1 MPAWSGQSDA
11 RRDRI
16 VVLSRDFL
24 STCRNGERT
33 RCERNAAPCPAGSP
47 RWLLDAATVMLRT
60 PKVCNVEALEAGID
74 REGGLGAVR
83 LAFSTRF
90 IVLTLCILL
99 SIALVLLIGFSAFP
113 PWSGV
118 MMAALL
124 ASSGLSLLGLHD
136 LFQTRH
142 AVLRNYPIAAHL
154 RFLLEEI
161 RPEIRQYF
169 FESEKDG
176 LPFSRDQRAIVY
188 QRAKMALDKRP
199 FGTQLD
205 VYAPGYEW
213 LCHSVAPKPVAA
225 EPARVL
231 VGGPD
236 CAVPYSLSV
245 FNISAMS
252 FGSLSANAIRALNKG
267 AKKGGFAHDTGEG
280 GFSPY
285 HSENGGD
292 IIWEIGS
299 GYFGCRRGDGAFDP
313 EKFAAVASNPQIRM
327 IEIKLSQGAKPG
339 HGGVLPGAKVTAEI
353 ASIRGVTQGKD
364 CLSPANHGAFS
375 NPLELMMF
383 VAQLRQLSR
392 GKPVG
397 FKLCIGHPWEFLGIC
412 KAMLESNTYPD
423 FIVVDGK
430 EGGTGAAPLEFSD
443 HLGMPMREGLVLAH
457 NALVG
462 IGARERIRIGVSGKI
477 ANAFDMACAMALGA
491 DWCNAA
497 RGFMFSLGCIQSLS
511 CHTDRCPT
519 GVATQ
524 DSTRSRALVV
534 EDKFERVYNFHRSM
548 LKALAELT
556 AAAGL
561 DHPKEFHPAHFS
573 RRVNVREVLT
583 FAELYPATQ
592 SGELITGAGDEGL
605 RRAWAM
611 ARADSFSVAMQGRST

>member
-1 MPAWSGQSDA
+1 LRA
-11 RRDRI
+11 
-16 VVLSRDFL
+16 LS
-24 STCRNGERT
+24 
-33 RCERNAAPCPAGSP
+33 
-47 RWLLDAATVMLRT
+47 
-60 PKVCNVEALEAGID
+60 
-74 REGGLGAVR
+74 

-90 IVLTLCILL
+90 IVLTLCGLA
-99 SIALVLLIGFSAFP
+99 SVALAVLIGLSASPASQNLMLIGLLLF
-113 PWSGV
+113 
-118 MMAALL
+118 AA
-124 ASSGLSLLGLHD
+124 LSLLGLRD
-136 LFQTRH
+136 LTQTRH
-142 AVLRNYPIAAHL
+142 AVLRNYPITAHL

-199 FGTQLD
+199 FGTQLN
-205 VYAPGYEW
+205 VYAQGYEW
-213 LCHSVAPKPVAA
+213 LCHSIAPKPVAT
-225 EPARVL
+225 EPARVV

-236 CAVPYSLSV
+236 CAMPYSISV

-285 HSENGGD
+285 HRENGGD

-299 GYFGCRRGDGAFDP
+299 GYFGCRNPDGSFS
-313 EKFAAVASNPQIRM
+313 EERFASVAAEAQIKM

-353 ASIRGVTQGKD
+353 AAIRGVEQGRD
-364 CLSPANHGAFS
+364 CLSPARHGAFS
-375 NPLELMMF
+375 TPLEMMDF
-383 VAQLRQLSR
+383 ITKLRRLSG

-397 FKLCIGHPWEFLGIC
+397 FKLCIGHPWEFLAIC
-412 KAMLESNTYPD
+412 KAMLETNVYPD
-423 FIVVDGK
+423 FVVVDGK

-443 HLGMPMREGLVLAH
+443 HLGMPMREGLVFVR

-477 ANAFDMACAMALGA
+477 ANAFDMACAVALGA

-524 DSTRSRALVV
+524 DKSRSRALVV

-548 LKALAELT
+548 LNALAELT

-561 DHPKEFHPAHFS
+561 DHPRDFHPVHFS
-573 RRVNVREVLT
+573 RRVSVRDVLT
-583 FAELYPATQ
+583 FADIYPAVQ
-592 SGELITGAGDEGL
+592 PGELIAGARDESL

-611 ARADSFSVAMQGRST
+611 ARVDSFAVTM